1 MHSNVEC
8 FPSSRSRSKVGL
20 LPFSFILSPHS
31 VHNSYFNICF
41 IFVNVHFSLLMV
53 IIFLVDMLSLNR
65 GEWTME
71 RTVNVVQEALCIS
84 DKQ

>member
-1 MHSNVEC
+1 
-8 FPSSRSRSKVGL
+8 
-20 LPFSFILSPHS
+20 
-31 VHNSYFNICF
+31 
-41 IFVNVHFSLLMV
+41 MV

-65 GEWTME
+65 GEWTIE